1 MTGGGEMNKSSCH
14 HISVLLRG
22 RREGDYFNK
31 GSCTAMGK
39 CLLKVF
45 QPMKVRLWLSSVS
58 AEIRLQIIGG
68 MDALTG
74 VSLMDP
80 YRFARGKQKKI
91 Q

>member
-45 QPMKVRLWLSSVS
+45 QPIIVRYRLLPVSVDI
-58 AEIRLQIIGG
+58 ALQIIGVI
-68 MDALTG
+68 DALTG
-74 VSLMDP
+74 VSLL
-80 YRFARGKQKKI
+80 
-91 Q
+91 